1 MALILGDR
9 EEVIKVIS
17 RKDGSI
23 RCEEEVYEEYLK
35 SLDESLLDLDPDSQP
50 TRFVLKKIL
59 SSKDDIFV
67 KNETLSMTADGK
79 PVIKLGFMQKA
90 VQIALLKIEQP
101 EGLAEE
107 QKIHTKQINGKIDDE
122 TISWLDQVGVLKDLY
137 TAKENA
143 ANGSVKGILKKS

>member
-79 PVIKLGFMQKA
+79 PVIKL
-90 VQIALLKIEQP
+90 
-101 EGLAEE
+101 
-107 QKIHTKQINGKIDDE
+107 
-122 TISWLDQVGVLKDLY
+122 
-137 TAKENA
+137 
-143 ANGSVKGILKKS
+143 

>member
-1 MALILGDR
+1 
-9 EEVIKVIS
+9 
-17 RKDGSI
+17 
-23 RCEEEVYEEYLK
+23 
-35 SLDESLLDLDPDSQP
+35 
-50 TRFVLKKIL
+50 
-59 SSKDDIFV
+59 
-67 KNETLSMTADGK
+67 
-79 PVIKLGFMQKA
+79 MQKA

-143 ANGSVKGILKKS
+143 ATGSLKGLLKKS